1 MDRNINLPNVDGVYF
16 NDYQGIYEATKAL
29 IGAGHTRIGIINAD
43 LEKPLAR
50 DRQKGFTDAMEQ
62 AGIPIREDYIL
73 AGDFHATKAI
83 TYPESFWLWETDR
96 RQCLHV
102 ITARR

>member
-29 IGAGHTRIGIINAD
+29 IGAGHTKIGIINAD

-50 DRQKGFTDAMEQ
+50 DRQKGFTEAMEQ
-62 AGIPIREDYIL
+62 AGIAYATDQIIDLVANGVRHIHLYTMNRPKTAAKIL
-73 AGDFHATKAI
+73 ENLSHI
-83 TYPESFWLWETDR
+83 LR
-96 RQCLHV
+96 
-102 ITARR
+102 